1 MTELTQYIWS
11 LNVHSAKYDICNGQP
26 QDICIRPV
34 LTCLNVA
41 KSLEEHFFKYV
52 FVTDW

>member
-1 MTELTQYIWS
+1 MAELSQDILS
-11 LNVHSAKYDICNGQP
+11 LNVHYANYHICNCQP
-26 QDICIRPV
+26 QDIGIRPV

-52 FVTDW
+52 FVTN